1 MRCASGCIDS
11 MVRAFLLFVISRSLH
26 HFPLCRA
33 LSKEEIPKSPGM
45 TPNRNQA
52 DYDRM
57 EHRQQQHRELIAWI
71 RSHPR
76 GFVNDKLEL
85 RRADNKNPSLGS
97 GMFVNGAIKK
107 GEFLYSVPWDLIIKP
122 DNYDND
128 DDSDCIPL

>member
-1 MRCASGCIDS
+1 
-11 MVRAFLLFVISRSLH
+11 
-26 HFPLCRA
+26 
-33 LSKEEIPKSPGM
+33 M

-57 EHRQQQHRELIAWI
+57 EHTQQQHRELIEWI

-85 RRADNKNPSLGS
+85 RRADIKNPSLGS

-122 DNYDND
+122 HNYDDDDD
-128 DDSDCIPL
+128 DDSGTPVMSCELVYSLIHELNLSMTLRRTILLKSGQKRG